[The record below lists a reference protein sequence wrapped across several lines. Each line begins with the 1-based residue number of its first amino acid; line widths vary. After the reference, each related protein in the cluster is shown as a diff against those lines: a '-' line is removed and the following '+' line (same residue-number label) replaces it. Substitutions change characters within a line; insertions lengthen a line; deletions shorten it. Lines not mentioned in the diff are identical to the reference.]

1 MKIIWSDFASETL
14 SEIYKY
20 YKEKASP
27 TIAQKIKAEIF
38 TATRQLKK
46 HSSSGQIEI
55 NLEELNE
62 GHRYLVKGNYKI
74 IYKKIPEGML
84 ITDVFDTRQD
94 PININDENR
103 NPRR

>member
-14 SEIYKY
+14 SEIYQY
-20 YKEKASP
+20 YKKNASP
-27 TIAQKIKAEIF
+27 DIALKIKAKIF

-46 HSSSGQIEI
+46 QPSSGHIEI
-55 NLEELNE
+55 HLEKLNE

-74 IYKKIPEGML
+74 IYKEIPEGML

-103 NPRR
+103 NPSR